1 MSKPILFGSRKS
13 MGKRSLEVAEEC
25 FRSVRDRL
33 YLAPSSGTRGP
44 QTMLLTGA
52 GAGDGTST
60 AAVGLAKSLAALNGK
75 KTVLVD
81 ANLWAPEIHD
91 SLSLNRMPG
100 LTDVLTNASAITEAL
115 QLWGSLS
122 VLAAGSH
129 HADPVVPL
137 TGEPLSELLRK
148 LKEDFDY
155 LVIDSPPVLNC
166 VGAQILAPHV
176 DGVLLVIEA
185 DKTRLQAAQKAR
197 DTMQR
202 AGATVCGVLLNR
214 YSSHVPG
221 WLMRSD
227 A

>member
-1 MSKPILFGSRKS
+1 MA
-13 MGKRSLEVAEEC
+13 KRSLEVAEEC

-33 YLAPSSGTRGP
+33 YLAPSAENRGP

-81 ANLWAPEIHD
+81 ANLWAPTIHD

-100 LTDVLTNASAITEAL
+100 LTDVLTNASSTTDAV
-115 QLWGSLS
+115 QLSGSLS

-137 TGEPLSELLRK
+137 TGIPLSELIEE
-148 LKEDFDY
+148 LKEIFDY
-155 LVIDSPPVLNC
+155 LVIDSPPVLHC
-166 VGAQILAPHV
+166 VGAQMLAPYV
-176 DGVLLVIEA
+176 DCVLLVIES

-197 DTMQR
+197 DTIQR

-221 WLMRSD
+221 WLMRPD
-227 A
+227 V